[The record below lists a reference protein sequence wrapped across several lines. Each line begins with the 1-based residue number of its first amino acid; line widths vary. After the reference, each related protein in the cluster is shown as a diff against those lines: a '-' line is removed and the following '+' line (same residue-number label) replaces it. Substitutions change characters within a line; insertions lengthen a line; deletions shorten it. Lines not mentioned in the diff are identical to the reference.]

1 MISDTCDDNVEK
13 VRNASM
19 RMSGDMRN
27 KLLDAII
34 DIMEN
39 TTEFCNYDFS
49 LLRLST
55 LVGSNSKYVS
65 MVINDNFQ
73 KSFKTY
79 VNEYRIH
86 LACLRMS
93 DTENYGSFTLNAI
106 AESVGFKS
114 YSAFV
119 DVFKKTVGITPSLYK
134 EKLRKE

>member
-1 MISDTCDDNVEK
+1 
-13 VRNASM
+13 
-19 RMSGDMRN
+19 
-27 KLLDAII
+27 
-34 DIMEN
+34 
-39 TTEFCNYDFS
+39 
-49 LLRLST
+49 
-55 LVGSNSKYVS
+55 

-134 EKLRKE
+134 ENLKRIVCCWG